1 MKLIPLD
8 AEALFVVLGFSFTY
22 ELIRVLVGFIAGRE
36 PRQVLEFT
44 KERFRVMAKL
54 AEIKSVQVDFVTNS
68 LLERKK
74 IKLEK
79 ELERVKDEYS
89 ESLPGIKR
97 VFRIIRLLVYGAFM
111 YFFTQ
116 EPLIVID
123 SILFWPY
130 APFAS
135 SCNMTMNVLTL
146 LPLSGFAFR
155 FITRGILTS
164 LTSNRCA

>member
-1 MKLIPLD
+1 MKLYPLNP
-8 AEALFVVLGFSFTY
+8 EALFVVLGFAFIF
-22 ELIRVLVGFIAGRE
+22 ELLRVLFGFIMGRE
-36 PRQVLEFT
+36 PKQVLEFT

-54 AEIKSVQVDFVTNS
+54 AEIKSVQVDFVANS

-79 ELERVKDEYS
+79 ELERVKDEHK

-97 VFRIIRLLVYGAFM
+97 VFRILRIVIYCAFM
-111 YFFTQ
+111 HFFSS
-116 EPLIVID
+116 EPLIIID
-123 SILFWPY
+123 SVLFWPY

-135 SCNMTMNVLTL
+135 SCNMSMNVLTL

-155 FITRGILTS
+155 FLLRSLLTS
-164 LTSNRCA
+164 LVTNKCA

>member
-8 AEALFVVLGFSFTY
+8 AEALFVVLEFSLAF
-22 ELIRVLVGFIAGRE
+22 EFLRVLAGFVAGRE
-36 PRQVLEFT
+36 PRQVLEF

-79 ELERVKDEYS
+79 ELERVKDEFS

-97 VFRIIRLLVYGAFM
+97 VFRVIRLVVYGAFM

-116 EPLIVID
+116 EPLIIID

-130 APFAS
+130 APLAS

-155 FITRGILTS
+155 FILRGIFYF
-164 LTSNRCA
+164 AHAE